1 MHRDQ
6 NRRWNGW
13 KRRGISAT
21 AHGSYHVGRTR
32 PGSSSQGASSC
43 PSSMV
48 VSRCLR
54 QKQTRH
60 QLRRRH
66 QPRPPNHTNTQL
78 KSPTSHGRQRPVQT
92 AALLR
97 RRGWQI
103 AGTAHHSSWVNAP
116 SQRVGGEGELH
127 PFLRQR
133 ALPDT
138 VPNQTPRGCKCRRQS
153 IAGAVSLTRIG
164 YLTSAGPTTPA
175 QFTST
180 CTLPTAIWIRCAR
193 PMHAREF
200 SGRPHQHASVPAA
213 GITASIYQHRSPH
226 SPARSRGRRRPTPGR
241 SA

>member
-1 MHRDQ
+1 MEWVETSGNLSHCARFVSCRTHSPRVLVPGGLQ
-6 NRRWNGW
+6 LPQQHGRQQMPAPETNAP
-13 KRRGISAT
+13 SAQ
-21 AHGSYHVGRTR
+21 A
-32 PGSSSQGASSC
+32 PP
-43 PSSMV
+43 PSPSA
-48 VSRCLR
+48 
-54 QKQTRH
+54 
-60 QLRRRH
+60 
-66 QPRPPNHTNTQL
+66 NHTNTQL
-78 KSPTSHGRQRPVQT
+78 SSPTSHGRQRLVQT

-153 IAGAVSLTRIG
+153 IYAASLTRIG

-213 GITASIYQHRSPH
+213 GITASIYQRRSPH
-226 SPARSRGRRRPTPGR
+226 SPARSRERRRPTPGR